1 MTRQDDYDS
10 DSPRLDDVTLHLSV
24 FCNKQSQESLT
35 FVSILVCWIIF
46 GLFSY
51 KIFLFQIWKQMRDGL
66 FTQDGRGE
74 ASNLSSGA
82 AEEPQVWLQEKAD
95 HEV

>member
-1 MTRQDDYDS
+1 
-10 DSPRLDDVTLHLSV
+10 
-24 FCNKQSQESLT
+24 
-35 FVSILVCWIIF
+35 
-46 GLFSY
+46 
-51 KIFLFQIWKQMRDGL
+51 MRDNL
-66 FTQDGRGE
+66 LTQDGRGE